1 MIVYKILSGKFDSYQ
16 SLLLA
21 FCSNNFEPS
30 LIKSFD
36 AREEKNYTFVLSI

>member
-1 MIVYKILSGKFDSYQ
+1 MQATGSAS
-16 SLLLA
+16 
-21 FCSNNFEPS
+21 NFEPS